1 MEAIL
6 GREEKGMELLLRHY
20 GPLMRYII
28 APILPRPEDREEAL
42 NEAALR
48 IWEKASLFDRSRGS
62 WKAWVTVVTRNV
74 ALNMARG
81 GNRYTSL
88 EDLPAETP
96 DPGLTP
102 EELLL
107 RKERQRQLKNAI
119 DLLSESDQLLFY
131 RKYYYRQSTR
141 QIAGELGLTERAV
154 EGRLLRIKK
163 RLRKRLGGEED
174 G

>member
-6 GREEKGMELLLRHY
+6 GREEKGMELLLQHY

-28 APILPRPEDREEAL
+28 APILPHPEDREEAL

-48 IWEKASLFDRSRGS
+48 IWEKAALFDRSRGS
-62 WKAWVTVVTRNV
+62 WKAWITVVTRSV
-74 ALNMARG
+74 ALNMARTTG
-81 GNRYTSL
+81 GHSSL
-88 EDLPAETP
+88 EDLPAELPNP
-96 DPGLTP
+96 DPTP
-102 EELLL
+102 EEILL
-107 RKERQRQLKNAI
+107 RQERKKQLKGAI

-154 EGRLLRIKK
+154 EGRLHRIRK
-163 RLRKRLGGEED
+163 RLRKLLGGEL
-174 G
+174 GG